1 MEKVFLLFEVR
12 GQVIKSGYKIVQIV
26 DKSLEGRE
34 TMKLEVKGKMVIFE
48 SWNNIQL
55 CILEIS
61 NLPFRICTVLFSLS
75 VS

>member
-1 MEKVFLLFEVR
+1 M
-12 GQVIKSGYKIVQIV
+12 IKSGYKIVQIV

-34 TMKLEVKGKMVIFE
+34 TMKLKVKGKMVICE

>member
-1 MEKVFLLFEVR
+1 M
-12 GQVIKSGYKIVQIV
+12 IKSGYKIVQIV
-26 DKSLEGRE
+26 DRSMERRE
-34 TMKLEVKGKMVIFE
+34 AMKLEVKGKMVIYE

-61 NLPFRICTVLFSLS
+61 YLPFRICTVLFSLS